1 VSALAALRESTESE
15 LDAFERIGLQLAGFD
30 DRLQPEW
37 IDGYLTG
44 LLAGPL
50 ALRPEQ
56 WMPPAFGDAF
66 ERAFADPVAA
76 ADAQAALTARWKVIA
91 SQLDPQRL
99 LDEPEQLFLAPL
111 VWVPNSDESVPH
123 TEAAPPTASTWAH
136 GALAALG
143 DFADAFGYAG
153 LDAAARADHDDI
165 LSLLN
170 ILVTQPGDALTA
182 SRIAAAYPDEAP
194 TREQLLDDAAFALQ
208 DLRVF
213 WLDHGPKP
221 ATRKAEPTPG
231 RNDACP
237 CGSGLK
243 YKKCHGAA
251 TAV

>member
-1 VSALAALRESTESE
+1 MSVLAALRESTESE

-50 ALRPEQ
+50 ALQPEQ
-56 WMPPAFGDAF
+56 WMPAAFGDAF
-66 ERAFADPVAA
+66 ERAFGDPVAA
-76 ADAQAALTARWKVIA
+76 ADAQAVLTARWKVIA

-99 LDEPEQLFLAPL
+99 VDEPEQLFLAPL
-111 VWVPNSDESVPH
+111 IWVPNDESLPDA
-123 TEAAPPTASTWAH
+123 ESAAPTASTWAY
-136 GALAALG
+136 GALAAFG

-182 SRIAAAYPDEAP
+182 SRIAAAYPEQAP

-213 WLDHGPKP
+213 WLDHGPRP
-221 ATRKAEPTPG
+221 LTRKAEPTPR
-231 RNDACP
+231 RNDPCP

-251 TAV
+251 ASV